1 MDGVQNDEEAFGDE
15 EASLDPEGTW
25 QRMTDNARVSA
36 DLRPRSAKAKQE
48 AFAQKRN
55 AHYGNEAE
63 A

>member
-1 MDGVQNDEEAFGDE
+1 MRL
-15 EASLDPEGTW
+15 SPYT
-25 QRMTDNARVSA
+25 
-36 DLRPRSAKAKQE
+36 AKAKQA